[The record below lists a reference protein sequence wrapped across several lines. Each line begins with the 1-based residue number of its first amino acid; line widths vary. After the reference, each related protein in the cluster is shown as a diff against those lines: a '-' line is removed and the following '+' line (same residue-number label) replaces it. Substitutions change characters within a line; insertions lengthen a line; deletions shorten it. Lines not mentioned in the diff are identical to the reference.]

1 MSNQNIK
8 ITNKRL
14 YKTKSNNLLITPL
27 FSNQTTAN
35 TTNKNT
41 IVINSLK
48 ENKRIIDFSEKENIS
63 PNVKNENKIQN
74 FIVKKQLNP
83 NCQRNRNSPLRNM
96 FIKNL
101 DNSINENPDSN
112 KKSIINISKS
122 INLNSYRPYFNSN
135 NINHKKMI
143 KNRSK
148 NKNIYFIDKILNNKY
163 NRSSKNIIKIQNNLI
178 NMSQERKKSLSKEK
192 KKNIIKINHHISNPD
207 MKGDIDKLSYDNQ
220 KNNYNKKTIS
230 RNYILKESSSVK
242 TNYTNINNNSKSITN
257 SISNTKGDKNKYFKK
272 KVDDSF
278 KYINIKKI
286 VNKNYNKQNIYN
298 NLNNHNYLINLFLGE
313 NKVIKNNNLNLY
325 NNKNNNKIKSFEIN
339 NKSNFYSKSIDIIK
353 FNNSGDLNNNIS
365 NKKSIPK
372 PLISRNKIKV
382 NLINESPM
390 KGLSSNLYTNY
401 KSINFPKSNKVNFL
415 KKNNKNLHKFQ
426 SYENK
431 IKQKNINKIWNRSS
445 DKINKNDN
453 NNQKLNINK
462 KYEEKIHKN
471 IKTSES
477 SIIIGKDSFLDYL
490 IDTISKS
497 KNKKENLD
505 NLINQIKINN
515 YSIKKP
521 KEENMKFTLL
531 KNKIEESTSE
541 INKSK
546 VIIGEI
552 EGYKDII
559 ESDKINNYFKSQKE
573 NSIKLFGYNTIDKN
587 INEKSQKGKKF
598 LLNLNNNDDLEI
610 NNTTNVNNANYN
622 CFVNDTEVKKFL
634 NYIEEVNEFE
644 DLSTKALKKS
654 QNNEKKLMPYHVNKI
669 SFVKIYDE
677 KKNNYI
683 IKENI
688 DKNVLLINDKNNNNN
703 KNNDYNYKEKIN
715 INEEFFHQKDL
726 LLTDKNFSNN
736 NNKLNRKALKIFLNK
751 GNKKSLNNNNIIQNS
766 CNFSIEV
773 NHKKC
778 AIF

>member
-1 MSNQNIK
+1 
-8 ITNKRL
+8 
-14 YKTKSNNLLITPL
+14 
-27 FSNQTTAN
+27 
-35 TTNKNT
+35 
-41 IVINSLK
+41 
-48 ENKRIIDFSEKENIS
+48 
-63 PNVKNENKIQN
+63 
-74 FIVKKQLNP
+74 
-83 NCQRNRNSPLRNM
+83 
-96 FIKNL
+96 
-101 DNSINENPDSN
+101 
-112 KKSIINISKS
+112 
-122 INLNSYRPYFNSN
+122 
-135 NINHKKMI
+135 
-143 KNRSK
+143 
-148 NKNIYFIDKILNNKY
+148 
-163 NRSSKNIIKIQNNLI
+163 
-178 NMSQERKKSLSKEK
+178 
-192 KKNIIKINHHISNPD
+192 
-207 MKGDIDKLSYDNQ
+207 
-220 KNNYNKKTIS
+220 
-230 RNYILKESSSVK
+230 
-242 TNYTNINNNSKSITN
+242 
-257 SISNTKGDKNKYFKK
+257 
-272 KVDDSF
+272 
-278 KYINIKKI
+278 
-286 VNKNYNKQNIYN
+286 
-298 NLNNHNYLINLFLGE
+298 
-313 NKVIKNNNLNLY
+313 
-325 NNKNNNKIKSFEIN
+325 
-339 NKSNFYSKSIDIIK
+339 
-353 FNNSGDLNNNIS
+353 
-365 NKKSIPK
+365 
-372 PLISRNKIKV
+372 
-382 NLINESPM
+382 
-390 KGLSSNLYTNY
+390 
-401 KSINFPKSNKVNFL
+401 
-415 KKNNKNLHKFQ
+415 
-426 SYENK
+426 
-431 IKQKNINKIWNRSS
+431 
-445 DKINKNDN
+445 
-453 NNQKLNINK
+453 
-462 KYEEKIHKN
+462 
-471 IKTSES
+471 
-477 SIIIGKDSFLDYL
+477 
-490 IDTISKS
+490 
-497 KNKKENLD
+497 
-505 NLINQIKINN
+505 
-515 YSIKKP
+515 
-521 KEENMKFTLL
+521 MKFTLL

-688 DKNVLLINDKNNNNN
+688 DKNVLLINDKNNIIN